1 LGELAALVK
10 KVQIALTE
18 EAHVSVW
25 MNFLRD
31 KHPETH
37 RHSVRVAMMAEELAG
52 TMKLK
57 EKEKNV
63 LVRGCFLHDIGKS
76 LTPVEIL
83 DQQEPL
89 SEEQWNILKLHPLI
103 GAELAKD
110 FPGIDSGVTD
120 VIRYH
125 HERWNGK
132 GYPYG
137 LKGEEIPLLARV
149 CAVLDAYDAML
160 SFRPYRERTSAQ
172 EAKEELRAHSGTQFD
187 SNVVDQF
194 LLLTDQQLTL

>member
-1 LGELAALVK
+1 MGELAALVK
-10 KVQIALTE
+10 KVHIALTE

-37 RHSVRVAMMAEELAG
+37 RHSIRVAMMAEELAG
-52 TMKLK
+52 SMKLI
-57 EKEKNV
+57 EKEKNI

-76 LTPVEIL
+76 LIPVEIL

-89 SEEQWNILKLHPLI
+89 TEEQWNILKLHPLL

-110 FPGIDSGVTD
+110 FPGIDSEVND

-125 HERWNGK
+125 HERWDGT

-137 LKGEEIPLLARV
+137 LKGEDIPFLARV
-149 CAVLDAYDAML
+149 CSVIDAYDAMQ
-160 SFRPYRERTSAQ
+160 SFRPYRERTSIQ
-172 EAKEELRAHSGTQFD
+172 QAKDELRAHAGTQFD
-187 SNVVDQF
+187 SQIVDQF
-194 LLLTDQQLTL
+194 LLLTDLQLSV